1 MPKLE
6 EYNNDGY
13 QNAISTAAA
22 QKLAQSPSLT
32 TTEVK
37 IDSAAALA
45 STNSAAAQTASAG
58 AQSVV
63 KNTNE
68 DWINRRWRPAMG
80 WSYMATCVFDFIL
93 APVLWSVIQV
103 LGSGSVSMQWQPITL
118 QGAGLYHVAMGAV
131 LGIAAWGRTQEKL
144 DGKN

>member
-13 QNAISTAAA
+13 QNAVSAAAA
-22 QKLAQSPSLT
+22 QKLAASPSLT
-32 TTEVK
+32 QAVNIDYAATVK
-37 IDSAAALA
+37 ATADAAAV
-45 STNSAAAQTASAG
+45 TTAGG
-58 AQSVV
+58 ATSLI
-63 KNTNE
+63 KNKNE
-68 DWINRRWRPAMG
+68 DWVNRRWRPAMG

-93 APVLWSVIQV
+93 APILWSIVQV
-103 LGSGSVSMQWQPITL
+103 LGQGTVSMQWQPITL

>member
-22 QKLAQSPSLT
+22 QKLAASPSLT
-32 TTEVK
+32 QTAVK
-37 IDSAAALA
+37 IDTAAQLA

-58 AQSVV
+58 AQSTI